1 MKYKTIASPVTG
13 EYRDRGSKFIAYAFP
28 VGSEEEALQRLA
40 EVRKQHPKARH
51 HCFAWRLG
59 ASGERFRANDDGEP
73 SGTAGRPILG
83 QIDRF
88 GLTQIAVVV
97 VRYFGGTLLGTSG
110 LIQAYRGSTA
120 DALEQAEIV
129 ERIEEDFFLITF
141 DYALMSPLMT
151 AVKKLGLRVV
161 RQDFAEQAR
170 LQIALPSDESAAL
183 LHKLKAMIAGKREAE
198 LGEEEV
204 VEGLEIGGIG
214 ESGESGE
221 SG

>member
-1 MKYKTIASPVTG
+1 MKYKTIAGPVTG

-28 VGSEEEALQRLA
+28 AESEEEALARLA

-83 QIDRF
+83 QIDRL
-88 GLTQIAVVV
+88 GLTQLVVVV

-120 DALEQAEIV
+120 AALEKAEIV
-129 ERIEEDFFLITF
+129 ERTEENFYQIQF

-151 AVKKLGLRVV
+151 AVKKLNLRVV
-161 RQDFAEQAR
+161 EQDFGEQAR
-170 LQIALPSDESAAL
+170 LTIALPADESDAL
-183 LHKLKAMIAGKREAE
+183 LHRLKALVAGKREAE
-198 LGEEEV
+198 LEEGEE
-204 VEGLEIGGIG
+204 VEGMGMWRAEGP
-214 ESGESGE
+214 
-221 SG
+221 